1 MTFSAFSITAL
12 NLIARGF
19 HLLFFLSV
27 GNRFGADATTDTV
40 FLLQAPLLVI
50 MSVAA
55 GAAETVI
62 MPAMHRAFQMDC
74 TKELLNAIKFRAV
87 IFILPVTL
95 LILLVAGRIYE
106 NSSLGIIF
114 ILAPMPLLAALS
126 SINTGVLNAEGK
138 HRRAMLGPLYGSVAS
153 IPFVFVLP
161 FTAYSLA
168 SALVIFEV
176 GRSFGLWLHV
186 ERYFAISDYKS
197 SAVHNLIGWANRG
210 VKLQAIGSFL
220 IALNPLVDIFFASKL
235 DIGAITNVEYANRLW
250 NVVPLLLSGHLTLA
264 YAAMSREASTKH
276 LIKSRVHLQALKL
289 GAVASAISVVVILSS
304 DFIINTL
311 YGIGKMDEL
320 SRKTLSN
327 LLSCYLL
334 GAGPFLGGLVYVRAL
349 SSEGRINIITYIAGF
364 SVITNII
371 LNYILIYAF
380 GLNGIGLATSFT
392 YICNTI
398 LLGYM
403 FRAKG

>member
-1 MTFSAFSITAL
+1 M
-12 NLIARGF
+12 
-19 HLLFFLSV
+19 FFLSV
-27 GNRFGADATTDTV
+27 GNRFGVDATTDAV

-55 GAAETVI
+55 GASETVI

-74 TKELLNAIKFRAV
+74 PKELLNAIQLRAV
-87 IFILPVTL
+87 IFILPVTF
-95 LILLVAGRIYE
+95 LILLVASRIYE
-106 NSSLGIIF
+106 NSSLGIIL

-126 SINTGVLNAEGK
+126 SINTGILNAEGK
-138 HRRAMLGPLYGSVAS
+138 HRRAMLGPLYGSAAS

-161 FTAYSLA
+161 ISAYSLA
-168 SALVIFEV
+168 IALVIFEV
-176 GRSFGLWLHV
+176 SRAFGLWLHV
-186 ERYFAISDYKS
+186 ERYPTASDS
-197 SAVHNLIGWANRG
+197 ERSAVHNLIRWASSG
-210 VKLQAIGSFL
+210 AKLQAIGSFL

-235 DIGAITNVEYANRLW
+235 GTGAITNVEYANRLW
-250 NVVPLLLSGHLTLA
+250 NVVPLLLSGHLTIA
-264 YAAMSREASTKH
+264 YAAMSREASTNH
-276 LIKSRVHLQALKL
+276 LIKSRVNLQALKL
-289 GAVASAISVVVILSS
+289 GVVSFVISVVVILSS
-304 DFIINTL
+304 DFIINIL
-311 YGIGKMDEL
+311 FGIGKMDEL
-320 SRKTLSN
+320 SRKTLSD

-371 LNYILIYAF
+371 LNLVLIYAF

-392 YICNTI
+392 YMCNII

-403 FRAKG
+403 FGAKG

>member
-1 MTFSAFSITAL
+1 MTFSAFIITTL

-19 HLLFFLSV
+19 HLLFFLFI
-27 GNRFGADATTDTV
+27 GNRFGVDATTDTV

-50 MSVAA
+50 ISVVA
-55 GAAETVI
+55 GVAESVI
-62 MPAMHRAFQMDC
+62 MPAMHRAFQMNC
-74 TKELLNAIKFRAV
+74 TKELLNAIKYRAV
-87 IFILPVTL
+87 IFIVPVTFL
-95 LILLVAGRIYE
+95 VLIVASRIYE

-114 ILAPMPLLAALS
+114 ILAPMPLLASLS

-138 HRRAMLGPLYGSVAS
+138 HRRAILGPIYGSMAS
-153 IPFVFVLP
+153 IPFVFILP
-161 FTAYSLA
+161 ISAYSLA

-176 GRSFGLWLHV
+176 GRALGLWLHV
-186 ERYFAISDYKS
+186 VKYPTIRDYNT

-210 VKLQAIGSFL
+210 AKLQVIGSFL

-235 DIGAITNVEYANRLW
+235 EIGAITNVEYANRLW
-250 NVVPLLLSGHLTLA
+250 NVVPLFLSGHLTLA
-264 YAAMSREASTKH
+264 YAAMSREASTKN
-276 LIKSRVHLQALKL
+276 LAKSRIRLQALKL

-304 DFIINTL
+304 DFIINVL

-334 GAGPFLGGLVYVRAL
+334 GAGPFLGGLVFVRAL

-364 SVITNII
+364 SVITNVI
-371 LNYILIYAF
+371 LNFILIYAF
-380 GLNGIGLATSFT
+380 GLNGIWLATSFT
-392 YICNTI
+392 YICNAI

-403 FRAKG
+403 FGARG